1 MYKNM
6 TDNPSEPDV
15 SFRILLLFF
24 IQLSLRFSSTIGDVM
39 VTVLVS
45 IAKNH
50 EFDPGQV
57 KAKPI

>member
-15 SFRILLLFF
+15 SFIILLLFF
-24 IQLSLRFSSTIGDVM
+24 IHVSLRFSTTIGVVM

-45 IAKNH
+45 IAENH

-57 KAKPI
+57 KTKPI

>member
-24 IQLSLRFSSTIGDVM
+24 IHVSLRYSTTIGDVM

-45 IAKNH
+45 IAENH

-57 KAKPI
+57 KTKPI